1 MKNTIIMLLVFAI
14 SMSVTLTVNAKD
26 VEAVFIEVEIYSI
39 PASIEL
45 TDLNS
50 EFKGAMLEE
59 SPNILINV
67 GNDATMEVGNQLS
80 ETEDGGMFKIY
91 FKLDQAGKYFDMD
104 FQLNNKSNQGISQLK
119 DNPLNS
125 PLVISASING
135 KTKLVKIKTT
145 KFDNKELA
153 LIFSSAKSNL
163 ITKDELAK
171 EVAKCYLAHEGVRT
185 DLYKNGGAEMY
196 KELIDSLVGK
206 NKRFQLIRRL
216 DPHGNGA
223 NTHGMSYLQGKRYCS
238 SIDEQLLEINK

>member
-171 EVAKCYLAHEGVRT
+171 EVAK
-185 DLYKNGGAEMY
+185 
-196 KELIDSLVGK
+196 
-206 NKRFQLIRRL
+206 
-216 DPHGNGA
+216 
-223 NTHGMSYLQGKRYCS
+223 
-238 SIDEQLLEINK
+238 